1 MIEER
6 ILMELVDGILC
17 IVNNRVLS
25 IILYG
30 SMARGTNTDE
40 SDVDIAILMDGNLD
54 KDTEDKLSEFIVD
67 MNLEYDK
74 VFSVIDIDYAMFCK
88 WEKATP
94 FYQNMSREGVV
105 LWKAA

>member
-1 MIEER
+1 MDEK
-6 ILMELVDGILC
+6 ILMELVDGILG
-17 IVNNRVLS
+17 IMKNRVIS

-40 SDVDIAILMDGNLD
+40 SDVDVAILMQGNLD
-54 KDTEDKLSEFIVD
+54 KETEEKLSDFIVD

-74 VFSVIDIDYAMFCK
+74 VFSVIDIDYDMFCK
-88 WEKATP
+88 WQKVTP
-94 FYQNMSREGVV
+94 FYQNVTEEGVV